1 MKVSKSFINRL
12 VEEELRKVLSET
24 AQDDV
29 QNAEAAFERLLDEAN
44 LEFYFKDGKFYLTLP
59 TLDPKIQNKDQESR
73 QQNTIVLDVV
83 GFATNEPEIDI

>member
-24 AQDDV
+24 AKDDI
-29 QNAEAAFERLLDEAN
+29 QNAETAFERLLEEAN

-73 QQNTIVLDVV
+73 QQNTIVLNVV

>member
-12 VEEELRKVLSET
+12 VEEELKKILSET
-24 AQDDV
+24 AQDDI

-44 LEFYFKDGKFYLTLP
+44 LEFYFKNGKFYLTLP

>member
-24 AQDDV
+24 AQDDI

>member
-12 VEEELRKVLSET
+12 VEEELRKVLSES
-24 AQDDV
+24 AQDDI
-29 QNAEAAFERLLDEAN
+29 QNAESAFERLLNEAN

-73 QQNTIVLDVV
+73 QQNTIVLNVV

>member
-24 AQDDV
+24 AQDDI
-29 QNAEAAFERLLDEAN
+29 QNAESAFERLLDEAN

-73 QQNTIVLDVV
+73 QQNTIVLNVV

>member
-24 AQDDV
+24 AQDDI

-73 QQNTIVLDVV
+73 QQNTIVIDVV

>member
-1 MKVSKSFINRL
+1 MKVPKSFINRL
-12 VEEELRKVLSET
+12 IEEELRKVLSET
-24 AQDDV
+24 AQDDI
-29 QNAEAAFERLLDEAN
+29 QNAEAAFERLLSEAN

-73 QQNTIVLDVV
+73 QQSTIVLDVV